1 MNLDNL
7 TYVTLSHCWGD
18 ALTARLLK
26 ELVKEYSLTI
36 PWESLNLT
44 FQEAIVT
51 SLKLGIHY
59 IWIDA
64 LCIIQDAKED
74 WIYEAARMTGVY
86 LNSYLNI
93 SADASRDGTE
103 GLFRQRDPH
112 PLRSFVVPHCKGNSQ
127 RCASVFYTD
136 RWFGSVSLS
145 PLAERAWTVQE
156 KFLAPRVLHFAAEEV
171 HWECMELFTAESL
184 PTLFNTTPTSNII
197 IRKSALRY
205 DRPEQDRAQVLYD
218 IWYQLVTAY
227 SRGSLTYK
235 SDRAIAIAG
244 LAGMFSRLLEL
255 PESDY
260 LCGIWRPQLEH
271 DLMWRRHGHCWTT
284 QGTRPS
290 DLPSWSWLSIC
301 AEIWIYS
308 GWCWGERD
316 DDDLITAEVVH
327 ASTTRSQVA
336 FGPVLSGTV
345 ALGVF
350 LCQCIIHRGGRP
362 YYEEHEGGD
371 YLMDIDGSTLRED
384 EHFEIY
390 VDDHTIQITDAPV
403 YLMLGRARRLESD
416 DSAAHPG
423 GQPL

>member
-1 MNLDNL
+1 MDFDNL

-18 ALTARLLK
+18 ALSARLMK
-26 ELVKEYSLTI
+26 ELVEKYSLTI

-51 SLKLGIHY
+51 CLKLGIHY

-74 WIYEAARMTGVY
+74 WIYEAARMTGFY

-93 SADASRDGTE
+93 SADASRNGTE
-103 GLFRQRDPH
+103 GLFRERDPH
-112 PLRSFVVPHCKGNSQ
+112 PLRSFVVPYWKADSQ

-184 PTLFNTTPTSNII
+184 PTLFNTTPASNII

-205 DRPEQDRAQVLYD
+205 VLPEQDRAQVLYD

-255 PESDY
+255 SQSDY

-284 QGTRPS
+284 QGMRPT
-290 DLPSWSWLSIC
+290 DLPS
-301 AEIWIYS
+301 
-308 GWCWGERD
+308 
-316 DDDLITAEVVH
+316 
-327 ASTTRSQVA
+327 
-336 FGPVLSGTV
+336 
-345 ALGVF
+345 
-350 LCQCIIHRGGRP
+350 
-362 YYEEHEGGD
+362 
-371 YLMDIDGSTLRED
+371 
-384 EHFEIY
+384 
-390 VDDHTIQITDAPV
+390 
-403 YLMLGRARRLESD
+403 
-416 DSAAHPG
+416 
-423 GQPL
+423 